1 MEKALRIG
9 NTRQL
14 FGLIRETGGR
24 RQIISET
31 ISEKNG
37 TIISSQDRRLDRWK
51 EHYEEQFNLPTAT
64 LNLPS
69 IQHLPE
75 WDIDTGPP
83 SLTEVTKAVTN
94 LKLGKAAGPDGMT
107 PEVFKYGG
115 DSLLSGLTEVL
126 GSVWESEEVPS
137 GWCKSLIIPIYKKGD
152 KSSCDNHRGISLTN
166 IVSKV
171 LGSII
176 MRRLSGAREAQTRES
191 QAGFRPGRGCID
203 HIFTLRQILEHR
215 HSYRR
220 PTVII
225 FLDLKAAF
233 DSVDREVLWRCL
245 AVKGIPRKYIA
256 LIKAL
261 YSYSYSQVRAYG
273 ELSSELM
280 TTSGVRQGCPLS
292 PFLFNFIIDVLMDL
306 TLGDFSDSGIDLLPG
321 NNLVDLEYADDI
333 VLLGEDADEMQ
344 SLLNTLSRN
353 LRMFGMRFAPAKC
366 KMMLQDWTTSTP
378 SLKIGSEVV
387 EHVDR
392 FTYLGSTISPNG
404 LISDEI
410 SARIQGARFAF
421 VSLRRL
427 WRRRDVRLSTKGR
440 VYCSSVRSVLLY
452 GCETWPLRVED
463 MKRLAVFDH
472 RCLRSISR
480 VKWHNKVS
488 NMEVRR
494 RVLGKQGKSIDE
506 VVKLQRLRWLGH
518 VLRMPSHRLPRRA
531 MLADIGSGWK
541 KASGGQTKTWHQS
554 MKSTTVGL
562 SHVGRCRLP
571 GWGPRDGKNL
581 WLETIGDMAQNR
593 SQWRRC
599 IHSL

>member
-1 MEKALRIG
+1 MEKASRIG

-14 FGLIRETGGR
+14 FRLIRETGGR

-37 TIISSQDRRLDRWK
+37 TIISSQDRRLERWK

-64 LNLPS
+64 LNLPN

-115 DSLLSGLTEVL
+115 DSLLSALTEVL

-392 FTYLGSTISPNG
+392 FTYLGSTIS
-404 LISDEI
+404 
-410 SARIQGARFAF
+410 QCQ
-421 VSLRRL
+421 
-427 WRRRDVRLSTKGR
+427 R
-440 VYCSSVRSVLLY
+440 VDL
-452 GCETWPLRVED
+452 
-463 MKRLAVFDH
+463 
-472 RCLRSISR
+472 
-480 VKWHNKVS
+480 
-488 NMEVRR
+488 
-494 RVLGKQGKSIDE
+494 
-506 VVKLQRLRWLGH
+506 
-518 VLRMPSHRLPRRA
+518 
-531 MLADIGSGWK
+531 
-541 KASGGQTKTWHQS
+541 
-554 MKSTTVGL
+554 
-562 SHVGRCRLP
+562 
-571 GWGPRDGKNL
+571 
-581 WLETIGDMAQNR
+581 
-593 SQWRRC
+593 
-599 IHSL
+599 